1 MGNSEA
7 KLSDYDAIAGAV
19 QHYIDGARSGKGDVM
34 KLAFHEDAT
43 IFGHYRGDL
52 MAGPIKVL
60 FDHVDEGPPVP
71 ELQAKIASIEVVDTV
86 ATVRLEL
93 DNWAGDRFTDFFTV
107 LKTDGEWKI
116 TNKVF
121 HTHP

>member
-1 MGNSEA
+1 MSNPE
-7 KLSDYDAIAGAV
+7 LSDYDAIAGAV

-52 MAGPIKVL
+52 MAGPIKL
-60 FDHVDEGPPVP
+60 LLDHVDESGPVP
-71 ELQAKIASIEVVDTV
+71 GLQAKIASIDIVDTV

-93 DNWAGDRFTDFFTV
+93 DKWAGDRFTDFFTV
-107 LKTDGEWKI
+107 LKSDGGWKI
-116 TNKVF
+116 TNKIF
-121 HTHP
+121 HLHP